1 MLALLVVLAVAVV
14 VLLAVTLR
22 LARRVRAVGGGDDRA
37 QARAPAVRAP
47 AVRAPAANVA
57 VVTLYE
63 IWMGRA
69 ERDKLG
75 ARDGDWAELSRTPQ
89 YESWRR
95 LAEARG
101 AGQDVQHYATR
112 SLLSEVIYAAGGV
125 EREFLQLRRALAD
138 VQQLAGEAAPAEPA
152 PGRPVSRPYVAARPV
167 REASYCFV
175 NLLSWAR
182 ATAERTDRPCKPGSS
197 QRAGLLPA
205 LPPGQ
210 LHGSVAAA
218 LQYLRTALRD
228 SRSLA
233 SYVFHT
239 GAVSA
244 QGAPGIEILPD
255 GRNLARLADPLADP
269 AQSGDAFEFTE
280 DRAMLAYA
288 TELMAAIEVFVNRVL
303 DAFAASRPAG
313 PGAGGWTHNL
323 DS

>member
-1 MLALLVVLAVAVV
+1 
-14 VLLAVTLR
+14 
-22 LARRVRAVGGGDDRA
+22 
-37 QARAPAVRAP
+37 
-47 AVRAPAANVA
+47 
-57 VVTLYE
+57 VTLYE

-75 ARDGDWAELSRTPQ
+75 AWDDNWAELSRKPQ

-101 AGQDVQHYATR
+101 AGQDVQHYVTR

-125 EREFLQLRRALAD
+125 EREFLQLRKALAD
-138 VQQLAGEAAPAEPA
+138 VRQLADEAAPPHPQPA
-152 PGRPVSRPYVAARPV
+152 QGQPVSGPYVAARPV

-182 ATAERTDRPCKPGSS
+182 STVERTDRPYKPGSS

-210 LHGSVAAA
+210 LHDSVAAA
-218 LQYLRTALRD
+218 LQHLRTALRD

-233 SYVFHT
+233 SYAFHT
-239 GAVSA
+239 GAVPA
-244 QGAPGIEILPD
+244 EGAPRTEILPD
-255 GRNLARLADPLADP
+255 GRNLTRLADPLADP
-269 AQSGDAFEFTE
+269 ALAGEAFEFSE
-280 DRAMLAYA
+280 DRDMLAYA

-303 DAFAASRPAG
+303 DAFAASRPAS
-313 PGAGGWTHNL
+313 PETGGSAHNL

>member
-1 MLALLVVLAVAVV
+1 VLALLVLLAVAVV
-14 VLLAVTLR
+14 VLLAVTQR

-47 AVRAPAANVA
+47 TANVA

-75 ARDGDWAELSRTPQ
+75 ARDDNWAELGRAPQ

-101 AGQDVQHYATR
+101 PGQDVQHYVTR
-112 SLLSEVIYAAGGV
+112 SLLSEVVYAAGGV
-125 EREFLQLRRALAD
+125 ERELLQLRKTLANVRQLAD
-138 VQQLAGEAAPAEPA
+138 EAAPPHPQPA
-152 PGRPVSRPYVAARPV
+152 QGQPVSRPYVAARPV

-182 ATAERTDRPCKPGSS
+182 STVERTDRPYKPGSS
-197 QRAGLLPA
+197 QRTGLLPA

-210 LHGSVAAA
+210 LHDSVAAA
-218 LQYLRTALRD
+218 LQHLRTALRD
-228 SRSLA
+228 SRDLA
-233 SYVFHT
+233 SYAFHI
-239 GAVSA
+239 GAVPA
-244 QGAPGIEILPD
+244 EGAPRTEILPD

-269 AQSGDAFEFTE
+269 ALAGEAFEFTE
-280 DRAMLAYA
+280 DRDMLAYA

-303 DAFAASRPAG
+303 DAFAASRPAS
-313 PGAGGWTHNL
+313 PEAGESAHNL

>member
-1 MLALLVVLAVAVV
+1 VLALLVILAVAVV
-14 VLLAVTLR
+14 VLLAVTQR

-37 QARAPAVRAP
+37 QARAPTVRAT
-47 AVRAPAANVA
+47 ANVA

-75 ARDGDWAELSRTPQ
+75 AWDDNWAELSRKPQ

-101 AGQDVQHYATR
+101 AGQDVQHYVTR

-125 EREFLQLRRALAD
+125 EREFLQLRKALAD
-138 VQQLAGEAAPAEPA
+138 VRQLADEAAPPHPQPA
-152 PGRPVSRPYVAARPV
+152 QGQPVSGPYVAARPV

-182 ATAERTDRPCKPGSS
+182 STVERTDRPYKPGSP

-210 LHGSVAAA
+210 LHDSVAAA
-218 LQYLRTALRD
+218 LQHLRTALRD

-233 SYVFHT
+233 SYAFHT
-239 GAVSA
+239 GAVPA
-244 QGAPGIEILPD
+244 EGAPRTEILPD
-255 GRNLARLADPLADP
+255 GRNLTRLADPLADP
-269 AQSGDAFEFTE
+269 ALAGEAFEFTE
-280 DRAMLAYA
+280 DRDMLAYA

-303 DAFAASRPAG
+303 DAFAASRPAS
-313 PGAGGWTHNL
+313 PGAGGSAHNL

>member
-1 MLALLVVLAVAVV
+1 VLALLVILAVAVV

-22 LARRVRAVGGGDDRA
+22 LARRVRAVGGGGDRA
-37 QARAPAVRAP
+37 QPRAPAVRAP
-47 AVRAPAANVA
+47 TANVA

-75 ARDGDWAELSRTPQ
+75 ARDDNWADLSRAPQ

-101 AGQDVQHYATR
+101 AGQDVQHYVTR

-125 EREFLQLRRALAD
+125 EREFLQLRKALAD
-138 VQQLAGEAAPAEPA
+138 VQQLADEAVPPPPQSAQGQPI
-152 PGRPVSRPYVAARPV
+152 SRPYVGARPV

-182 ATAERTDRPCKPGSS
+182 STVERTDRPYKPGSS

-210 LHGSVAAA
+210 LHDSVAAA
-218 LQYLRTALRD
+218 LQHLRTALRD

-233 SYVFHT
+233 SYAFHT
-239 GAVSA
+239 GAVPA
-244 QGAPGIEILPD
+244 EGAPRTEILPD
-255 GRNLARLADPLADP
+255 GRNLTRLADPLADP
-269 AQSGDAFEFTE
+269 ALAGEAFEFSE
-280 DRAMLAYA
+280 DRDMLAYA

-303 DAFAASRPAG
+303 DAFAASRPAS
-313 PGAGGWTHNL
+313 PETGGSAHNL

>member
-1 MLALLVVLAVAVV
+1 MLALLVILAVAVV

-22 LARRVRAVGGGDDRA
+22 LARRVRAVGGGDGRA

-47 AVRAPAANVA
+47 TANVA

-75 ARDGDWAELSRTPQ
+75 AWDDNWAELSRTPQ

-101 AGQDVQHYATR
+101 AGQDVQHYVTR
-112 SLLSEVIYAAGGV
+112 SLLAEVIYAAGGV
-125 EREFLQLRRALAD
+125 ERELLSLRKALAD
-138 VQQLAGEAAPAEPA
+138 VQQLADEAAPPLPQPA
-152 PGRPVSRPYVAARPV
+152 QGRPVSRPYVAARPV

-182 ATAERTDRPCKPGSS
+182 STVERTDRPYKPGSP

-205 LPPGQ
+205 LPPGL
-210 LHGSVAAA
+210 LHDSVEAA
-218 LQYLRTALRD
+218 LQHLRTALRD

-233 SYVFHT
+233 SYAFHT
-239 GAVSA
+239 GAVPA
-244 QGAPGIEILPD
+244 EGAPRTEILPD
-255 GRNLARLADPLADP
+255 ERNLARLPDPLADP
-269 AQSGDAFEFTE
+269 ALAGDAFEFTE
-280 DRAMLAYA
+280 DRDMLAYA

-303 DAFAASRPAG
+303 NAFAASRPAS
-313 PGAGGWTHNL
+313 PGAGGSAHNL